1 MEKTPSWD
9 TFMCLSPI
17 KIKYTS
23 RAHILGYHVAI
34 GVPCMQTKEIL
45 VWDF

>member
-23 RAHILGYHVAI
+23 WAHMLGYSVATGI
-34 GVPCMQTKEIL
+34 AMHTDENYTCVG
-45 VWDF
+45 F